1 MSAVLERTKTQ
12 ATIQINQPEKAKTNG
27 EPKTVRW
34 TRDQYY
40 QMAEHGFF
48 EGKQVE
54 LIKGEIIEMSPMK
67 SAHATAVSLAIEVL
81 REFFGKDFVI
91 RTQLPMT
98 FGKTDEP
105 EPDVAL
111 VKGLIRDYS
120 ESHPKI
126 AELIVEVSDT
136 TLNFDRTKKASLY
149 AENKISDYW
158 ILNLKSRCLE
168 IYRRPIKD
176 RKLGFIY
183 TEIKIFTESDEVSP
197 LAAPDAKIKVADIL
211 P

>member
-34 TRDQYY
+34 TREQYY
-40 QMAEHGFF
+40 KLAEHGFF
-48 EGKQVE
+48 DNRRVE

-67 SAHATAVSLAIEVL
+67 SAHATAVRLVVEILGDVFANSFIV
-81 REFFGKDFVI
+81 DS
-91 RTQLPMT
+91 QLPMD
-98 FGKTDEP
+98 FGKTDAP
-105 EPDVAL
+105 EPDVAV
-111 VKGLIRDYS
+111 VKGTIRDYS

-136 TLNFDRTKKASLY
+136 TLNFDRTTKASLY

-168 IYRRPIKD
+168 IYRRQIKD